1 MNEIKLSSW
10 EAFEKELQRLQDERA
25 QKKYR
30 SNFLYRGQGDH
41 NYKLSTT
48 LERNDKLEMPLRD
61 YHHLIYTVKPEIES
75 FTGRDWNILSYPKG
89 IDRWLTDND
98 TVMPNAFGCSPE
110 FQSTYSYM
118 TYLRHFGFPSPF
130 LDWSGS
136 PYVAAFFAFRQ
147 PSRCNTDV
155 AIYAYLESTSEIGL
169 KGASYNEPQI
179 HRFGPYVRSDRRHF
193 LQQSQYTICIIGA
206 GGWRYS
212 SHEGVFISGESSQD
226 VLWKFIIPYS
236 ERLKVLKKLEEYN
249 INALSLFGTKESL
262 METMALREIHLKE
275 IDRF

>member
-1 MNEIKLSSW
+1 
-10 EAFEKELQRLQDERA
+10 
-25 QKKYR
+25 
-30 SNFLYRGQGDH
+30 
-41 NYKLSTT
+41 
-48 LERNDKLEMPLRD
+48 MPLRD

-110 FQSTYSYM
+110 YQSTYSYM

-169 KGASYNEPQI
+169 KGMPY
-179 HRFGPYVRSDRRHF
+179 RYLGPRRV
-193 LQQSQYTICIIGA
+193 SWKP
-206 GGWRYS
+206 WRYGKS
-212 SHEGVFISGESSQD
+212 T
-226 VLWKFIIPYS
+226 
-236 ERLKVLKKLEEYN
+236 LKKSTVFEKQYGTNLVQYET
-249 INALSLFGTKESL
+249 LSGKVAAMFK
-262 METMALREIHLKE
+262 
-275 IDRF
+275 DFF